1 MTKMLR
7 LQLIDQLLNSR
18 QSVSLS
24 EFLDTLEVSPA
35 TFKRDLEYLRD
46 QLHAPIVYDR
56 DLNAYRFDRKG
67 TRGPKYELP
76 GLWLDGDEAHALL
89 AATSLLEGI
98 EPGLLGPQIA
108 PLKTRLRM
116 LMSTESIDPEV
127 IEQRIRLVQN
137 LRRATSTKFFQKV
150 ARATLD
156 GLRLRITHL
165 NRNTGESTVRE
176 ISPQRLTHYREN
188 WYVEAWCH
196 TRQAIRSFALDAL
209 ENVEVTAIAADVIP
223 KEQLDATLSSGF
235 GIFNGKSVAWATLHF
250 TTVRAQWVS
259 KQIWH
264 PEQQSK
270 WLDDGSYELKV
281 PYTDARELL
290 NEVLSHGDQVIVHA
304 PNELRRKLQEILRNT
319 IDRYV

>member
-18 QSVSLS
+18 QSVSLH
-24 EFLDTLEVSPA
+24 EFLDTLEVSHA
-35 TFKRDLEYLRD
+35 TFKRDLEYMRD
-46 QLHAPIVYDR
+46 QLHAPIIYDR

-67 TRGPKYELP
+67 TRAPKYELP

-165 NRNTGESTVRE
+165 NRNTGEKTVRE

-188 WYVEAWCH
+188 WYVESWCH
-196 TRQAIRSFALDAL
+196 TRQAIRSFALDAF
-209 ENVEVTAIAADVIP
+209 EHVEVTSIAAELVSR
-223 KEQLDATLSSGF
+223 ELLDTTLRSGF
-235 GIFNGKSVAWATLHF
+235 GIFNGQSVALAILLF
-250 TTVRAQWVS
+250 TSTRAQWVS
-259 KQIWH
+259 KQVWH
-264 PEQQSK
+264 PDQQAR
-270 WLDDGSYELKV
+270 WLEDGSYELKV
-281 PYTDARELL
+281 PYSDPRELL
-290 NEVLSHGDQVIVHA
+290 NEVLSHGDQVIVQA
-304 PNELRRKLQEILRNT
+304 PNELRQKLQEILRST
-319 IDRYV
+319 INRYV